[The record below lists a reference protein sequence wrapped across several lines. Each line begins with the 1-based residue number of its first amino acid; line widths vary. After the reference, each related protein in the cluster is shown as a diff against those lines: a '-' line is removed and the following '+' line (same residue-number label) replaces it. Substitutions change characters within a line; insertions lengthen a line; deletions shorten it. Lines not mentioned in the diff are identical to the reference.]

1 MKASTTWK
9 LEAENKLKQS
19 ANFRLKEEMQ
29 TEIYI
34 ENTRNWK
41 HSYHNKQDRNK
52 QFLEKNVIVL
62 TDLHE

>member
-34 ENTRNWK
+34 ENTRN
-41 HSYHNKQDRNK
+41 
-52 QFLEKNVIVL
+52 
-62 TDLHE
+62 